1 MYVRGVKEASLIW
14 ESARYLRVILP
25 ILRGVAR
32 KGFYPTQEYAAKISG
47 TNFIPATREH
57 M

>member
-14 ESARYLRVILP
+14 ESARYLRVIVPLP
-25 ILRGVAR
+25 RGVAR
-32 KGFYPTQEYAAKISG
+32 KGLFPAQEYAAKISG
-47 TNFIPATREH
+47 TNFIPATQEH